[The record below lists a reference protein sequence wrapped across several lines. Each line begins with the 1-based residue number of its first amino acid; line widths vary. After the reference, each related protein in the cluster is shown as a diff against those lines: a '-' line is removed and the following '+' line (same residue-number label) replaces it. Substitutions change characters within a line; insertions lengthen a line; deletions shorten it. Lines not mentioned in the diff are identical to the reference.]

1 MPRKGNKKT
10 KCEDKKRLKKTKEK
24 LYIVPESKN
33 LQPNVGVVG
42 KHIDVQPSWNFE
54 QDQTPK
60 CRKRMCFGDLEE
72 GDYVHI

>member
-1 MPRKGNKKT
+1 MPSKGNKKT
-10 KCEDKKRLKKTKEK
+10 KCKDKKRLKKTKEK

-33 LQPNVGVVG
+33 LQPNVGGGG
-42 KHIDVQPSWNFE
+42 KAYRRTAIWNFE